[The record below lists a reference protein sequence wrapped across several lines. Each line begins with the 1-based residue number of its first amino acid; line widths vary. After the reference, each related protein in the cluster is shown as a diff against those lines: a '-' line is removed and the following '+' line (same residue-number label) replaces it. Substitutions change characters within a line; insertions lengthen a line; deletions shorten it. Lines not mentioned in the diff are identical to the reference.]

1 MAKQKKKDA
10 IPESNL
16 SLREEILGKL
26 SEDEFEL
33 KKREISVMTRL
44 NRDYVEILDAL
55 VKLELFKS
63 RSEAVA
69 AIVMKTLHSEYDVFQ
84 ELKVQAEKL
93 DDFQDTVKDLA
104 FKALRE

>member
-1 MAKQKKKDA
+1 MAKKKKKDTA
-10 IPESNL
+10 PESSL
-16 SLREEILGKL
+16 SLREEILGRL

-44 NRDYVEILDAL
+44 SREYVEILDAI

-84 ELKVQAEKL
+84 ELKIQAEKL
-93 DDFQDTVKDLA
+93 DDFQDTVKNLA
-104 FKALRE
+104 LKALRE

>member
-1 MAKQKKKDA
+1 MAKQRKKDTT
-10 IPESNL
+10 PESSL
-16 SLREEILGKL
+16 SLREEILGML

-33 KKREISVMTRL
+33 KKREVSVMTRL

-55 VKLELFKS
+55 VKLNLFKS

-69 AIVMKTLHSEYDVFQ
+69 AIVMKTLHSEFDVFQ

-93 DDFQDTVKDLA
+93 DDFQYTVKDLA
-104 FKALRE
+104 LKALRD